1 MIPTITDVRNWKP
14 AVLHDRAQAV
24 DTVAAHLDS
33 ERGALTDTALT
44 LWQSWHGRAADA
56 AEKHLDRERRSVV
69 AVVEHLRHVGD
80 QLRRADT
87 ALTWSV
93 LAVRNAIANAERAG
107 FTVDDSGVKP
117 RRHADDSAAA
127 TQDAAAEH
135 AESIRRALA
144 TLGELDDHYAHIL
157 REIVADLA
165 ASTPKPAPLSP
176 DEAVRD
182 RSILDDGKLDRDEV
196 GRLLAN
202 LTAAGLDTNSLAD
215 LAAGRQVTHLPAGA
229 IRYLEELYHRGG
241 VGQFL
246 RLQNALDED
255 GSPQAVA
262 AGRAL
267 SAGILTL
274 SNESIV
280 DDGGHSGGW
289 DRLPPDVRALVQL
302 NPADSAPATLDD
314 YLRSLS
320 PFERSR
326 LETDPGAAARA
337 HAEMLRDPGSHYAQR
352 LGVQN
357 EFWGRVA
364 DSDGI
369 PGTRLGIE
377 LVESAATQVGLS
389 DSTGRSAIASAS
401 YAFPNGLGEAMLDVG
416 TRNNETNARILTG
429 DLDGDGSPETRRD
442 AVLTPLFVHE
452 WEDDGASLGRLTS
465 WMTEES
471 LAVQG
476 PGDAGSLD
484 TERRDRADRAAL
496 GLVQYLSHGENYSR
510 FMDMSG
516 PDTSSLGEVN
526 PALLHATS
534 QGLVGYIPHLAGVD
548 TDSREWGYRA
558 AESSDAGD
566 KRFAHAQRVF
576 ALMSTGTDAN
586 TTFMGGALAFHETY
600 DRAFVRSLVEP
611 DKWGEISP
619 DTAAAGNAAHIQALV
634 DTGIYGAAVEQSR
647 DQENIA
653 NTVAERRNQAYDTGY
668 TMMRN
673 AVASFVPANFTVGM
687 TMDMLNPSVRDT
699 FTIPESPAENFAFT
713 MNESQITAENDV
725 RIARLLVGT
734 GWTPQSP
741 SATDDL
747 TAAGVLAEN
756 STLSPEPDPLSN
768 RSPQS
773 VHELVRNAVKT
784 EFGSD
789 RLYGYTDEYRRSY
802 HDVAPTVHFTS
813 TN

>member
-14 AVLHDRAQAV
+14 AVLHDRAKAV
-24 DTVAAHLDS
+24 DTVVAHLDN
-33 ERGALTDTALT
+33 ERVALTDTASS
-44 LWQSWHGRAADA
+44 LWQAWQGRAADA

-69 AVVEHLRHVGD
+69 AVVEHLRHVAD

-93 LAVRNAIANAERAG
+93 LAARNAIANAELAG

-117 RRHADDSAAA
+117 GRLADDSATA

-135 AESIRRALA
+135 AEAIRRALV
-144 TLGELDDHYAHIL
+144 TLGELDDHYAGLL
-157 REIVADLA
+157 RVIVADLA

-176 DEAVRD
+176 DEAIRD
-182 RSILDDGKLDRDEV
+182 GAIFVDGKFDSDEV

-202 LTAAGLDTNSLAD
+202 LTAAGLDANSLAD
-215 LAAGRQVTHLPAGA
+215 LAAGREVPSLPAGA
-229 IRYLEELYHRGG
+229 IGYLEQLYHQGG
-241 VGQFL
+241 VERFL
-246 RLQNALDED
+246 LLQNALDED

-274 SNESIV
+274 PNENIV
-280 DDGGHSGGW
+280 DDDGHSGGW

-326 LETDPGAAARA
+326 LEADPGAAARA
-337 HAEMLRDPGSHYAQR
+337 HAEMLRHPGVHYAQR
-352 LGVQN
+352 LGIQN

-364 DSDGI
+364 ESDGI
-369 PGTRLGIE
+369 PGARLGVE
-377 LVESAATQVGLS
+377 LVESAATQVGLA
-389 DSTGRSAIASAS
+389 DSPDRSAIASAS
-401 YAFPNGLGEAMLDVG
+401 YAFPDRLGEAMLDVG
-416 TRNNETNARILTG
+416 TRNNESNARILTG
-429 DLDGDGSPETRRD
+429 DLDDDGSPDTRRD

-452 WEDDGASLGRLTS
+452 WNDDGASLGRLTS

-471 LAVQG
+471 LAVHG
-476 PGDAGSLD
+476 PGDTGSLD

-496 GLVQYLSHGENYSR
+496 GLAQYLSHGENYSR

-516 PDTSSLGEVN
+516 PDTSNLGEVN

-534 QGLVGYIPHLAGVD
+534 QGLVGYIPHLAGID
-548 TDSREWGYRA
+548 TDSREWAYRA

-600 DRAFVRSLVEP
+600 DRAFVRSLLEP

-673 AVASFVPANFTVGM
+673 AVASFVPANFTIGM

-699 FTIPESPAENFAFT
+699 FTIPETPTENFAFT
-713 MNESQITAENDV
+713 MNEAQITAENDV

-734 GWTPQSP
+734 DWEPQNPKAIDELS
-741 SATDDL
+741 SA
-747 TAAGVLAEN
+747 GILAEDG
-756 STLSPEPDPLSN
+756 TLSPDPDPLST
-768 RSPQS
+768 RSPQK
-773 VHELVRNAVKT
+773 VHALIEGAMQD
-784 EFGSD
+784 EFGSNHFD
-789 RLYGYTDEYRRSY
+789 YYTDEYRRSY

>member
-24 DTVAAHLDS
+24 DTVAAHLDD
-33 ERGALTDTALT
+33 ERGALTDTART
-44 LWQSWHGRAADA
+44 LWQSWQGHAADA

-117 RRHADDSAAA
+117 GRHADDSAAA
-127 TQDAAAEH
+127 TSDAAAEH
-135 AESIRRALA
+135 AEAIRRALV
-144 TLGELDDHYAHIL
+144 TLGELDDHYADIL

-182 RSILDDGKLDRDEV
+182 RAIFDDGKLDDDEV

-241 VGQFL
+241 VEQFL
-246 RLQNALDED
+246 LLQNALGED

-280 DDGGHSGGW
+280 DDDGHSGGW

-320 PFERSR
+320 PFERSL
-326 LETDPGAAARA
+326 LEADPGAAARA
-337 HAEMLRDPGSHYAQR
+337 HAEMLRDPGNHYAQR

-357 EFWGRVA
+357 EFWERVA
-364 DSDGI
+364 ASDGI
-369 PGTRLGIE
+369 PGTRLGVE

-429 DLDGDGSPETRRD
+429 ELDGDGSPETRRD

-452 WEDDGASLGRLTS
+452 WNDDGASLGRLTS

-471 LAVQG
+471 LAVHG
-476 PGDAGSLD
+476 PGDTGSLD

-496 GLVQYLSHGENYSR
+496 GLAQYLSHGENYSR

-516 PDTSSLGEVN
+516 PDTSNLGEVN

-534 QGLVGYIPHLAGVD
+534 QGLVGYIPHLSGID

-600 DRAFVRSLVEP
+600 DRAFVRSLLEP

-699 FTIPESPAENFAFT
+699 FTIPETPTENFAFT
-713 MNESQITAENDV
+713 MNESLVTAENDV

-734 GWTPQSP
+734 NWEPQSP
-741 SATDDL
+741 SAIDGL
-747 TAAGVLAEN
+747 TKAGILAEDG
-756 STLSPEPDPLSN
+756 TLSPDPHPLAD
-768 RSPQS
+768 RSSQR
-773 VHELVRNAVKT
+773 VHTFIASAIET
-784 EFGSD
+784 EFGIHHFD
-789 RLYGYTDEYRRSY
+789 RYSDEYRRSY